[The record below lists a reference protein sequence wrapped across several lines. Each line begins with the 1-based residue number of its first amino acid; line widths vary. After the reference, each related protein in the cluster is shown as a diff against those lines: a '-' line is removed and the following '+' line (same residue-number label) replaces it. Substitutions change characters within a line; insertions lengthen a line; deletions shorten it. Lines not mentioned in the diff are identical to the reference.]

1 MAATSPC
8 LPLEVSP
15 AKPEYGS
22 VIPFVPT
29 RFHRRIITCV
39 TRNALIYTPLSRSSS
54 VLNRDRRRVASK
66 FLTYKLVGS
75 FVISCSYSLMIF
87 CLIRSLVFS
96 MWTVHEIDLL
106 HVEAVFVR
114 HECVYICVYIYIYYG
129 RHVVFRLFLS
139 VSYEIRLTEE
149 ISVTYAREIGIII
162 NDDSWLLLVRDRFK
176 NSN

>member
-75 FVISCSYSLMIF
+75 FVISCSYSLIVNDILF
-87 CLIRSLVFS
+87 NSKLGVFYVNRS
-96 MWTVHEIDLL
+96 
-106 HVEAVFVR
+106 R
-114 HECVYICVYIYIYYG
+114 
-129 RHVVFRLFLS
+129 
-139 VSYEIRLTEE
+139 
-149 ISVTYAREIGIII
+149 
-162 NDDSWLLLVRDRFK
+162 N
-176 NSN
+176 

>member
-1 MAATSPC
+1 MALWFPSFLPDFIAESSPV
-8 LPLEVSP
+8 LHGTHLLYASLSLVFRF
-15 AKPEYGS
+15 KP
-22 VIPFVPT
+22 
-29 RFHRRIITCV
+29 
-39 TRNALIYTPLSRSSS
+39 RSSTS
-54 VLNRDRRRVASK
+54 CASK

-162 NDDSWLLLVRDRFK
+162 NDDSWLLLVRDRFR